1 VDITVFVIRTGLSGI
16 FPAFVRREAGC
27 LIKKKRGTDK
37 KERGCAVIKKLSAES
52 QSIYI
57 LLSNK

>member
-37 KERGCAVIKKLSAES
+37 KKEDVP
-52 QSIYI
+52 
-57 LLSNK
+57 